1 MAVTHGKFT
10 KYSDLLIFRENSNPS
25 LIKMTDFYGR
35 SLDSGNNSGTNQNGC
50 VSSVFLEPLTM
61 RETKTL
67 TWITATDRSK
77 YLKLDSIFH
86 RLWTGASMSSQGRS
100 NIKAQH
106 SYEIQIIERQRE
118 SNDQSCGIR

>member
-77 YLKLDSIFH
+77 
-86 RLWTGASMSSQGRS
+86 
-100 NIKAQH
+100 
-106 SYEIQIIERQRE
+106 
-118 SNDQSCGIR
+118 